1 MDNLQQWKL
10 NTDRS
15 YRIIAFG
22 SSNTESTWSSNGRH
36 NWVEWLNINVRHHIG
51 RHVCVINQGIG
62 GETTDNLLARLHRD
76 VLSFQP
82 SAVIV
87 TIGGNDAIQ
96 GLPLERYADNLRM
109 ICTRIRL
116 ENAEPILQTYYCPM
130 YHQREDGFQS
140 VFESYM
146 EVIRTIA
153 REMGVL
159 LIDQYYCFE
168 PLYRNQPEQYAKLM
182 HDSIHVNYLGNLIMG
197 MHVSRAFQL
206 PDLQLPQDIM
216 QETLQL
222 KEQMDLCFQDKRT
235 S

>member
-1 MDNLQQWKL
+1 MDNLQRL
-10 NTDRS
+10 ESNPDRS

-36 NWVEWLNINVRHHIG
+36 NWVEWLNMNVRHHIG

-62 GETTDNLLARLHRD
+62 GETTNNLLERMDRD

-82 SAVIV
+82 SAVII

-96 GLPLERYADNLRM
+96 SLPLERYADNLRR
-109 ICTRIRL
+109 ICTRSRHGD
-116 ENAEPILQTYYCPM
+116 AEPILQTYYCPM
-130 YHQREDGFQS
+130 YHQRADGFKS

-159 LIDQYYCFE
+159 LVDQYDRFE
-168 PLYRNQPEQYAKLM
+168 PFYRKQPEQYAKLM
-182 HDSIHVNYLGNLIMG
+182 LDSMHVNHLGNLIMG
-197 MHVSRAFQL
+197 MHISRAFQL
-206 PDLQLPQDIM
+206 PELQLPQDIM

-222 KEQMDLCFQDKRT
+222 KEQMDFCCN
-235 S
+235 